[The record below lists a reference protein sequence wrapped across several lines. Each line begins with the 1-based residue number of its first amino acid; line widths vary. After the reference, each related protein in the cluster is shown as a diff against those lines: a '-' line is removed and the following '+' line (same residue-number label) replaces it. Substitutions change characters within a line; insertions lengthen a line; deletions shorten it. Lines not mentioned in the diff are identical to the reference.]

1 MPVQKADL
9 TTVRSACKNIAPN
22 DSLSRQAI
30 VMGHMMRPLPT
41 LTDMQVHVP
50 KDLVALMSSLRKGSE
65 PDKTDASKTIHR
77 FEQPVPIASYLIA
90 IVVGDLVSRSVSA
103 VLL

>member
-1 MPVQKADL
+1 M
-9 TTVRSACKNIAPN
+9 
-22 DSLSRQAI
+22 
-30 VMGHMMRPLPT
+30 
-41 LTDMQVHVP
+41 P

-65 PDKTDASKTIHR
+65 PDKNDASKMIYR

-103 VLL
+103 VLLCFFVLY